1 MKTLVVWVR
10 MVVSS
15 FSDRNQ
21 SASASDIPGNSP
33 IPSVI
38 SSELAYSFQAVQVH
52 QAIPSVIPGKPTNCC
67 NDIPGKPIYSLQI
80 FQVNQP
86 IPSDIP
92 GKPTYSL

>member
-15 FSDRNQ
+15 SSDRNQ
-21 SASASDIPGNSP
+21 SASASDIPGKSP
-33 IPSVI
+33 I
-38 SSELAYSFQAVQVH
+38 SSELTYSSQAVQVH

-67 NDIPGKPIYSLQI
+67 YDIPGKPTYSLQI

-92 GKPTYSL
+92 GKQTYSL